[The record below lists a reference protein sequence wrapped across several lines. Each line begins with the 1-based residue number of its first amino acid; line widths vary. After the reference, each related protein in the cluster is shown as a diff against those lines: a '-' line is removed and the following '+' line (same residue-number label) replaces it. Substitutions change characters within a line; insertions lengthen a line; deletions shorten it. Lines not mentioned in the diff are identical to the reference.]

1 MTESAATAGGRG
13 GLTRGEASR
22 AMRGFISASGVWGM
36 WGQTVGIGTSVFT
49 GYALFLGADA
59 SYIALF
65 TSLAYL
71 LAVCQLVVP
80 VLGRRLQRRKQYIV
94 GVGCMEILFR
104 SSPALIPFLFAE
116 QLRLDALMVFVGIG
130 LLCGYSL
137 SPFYNTW
144 VVNAVPENIRAR
156 FTSRQTI
163 VSTLVAMFAG
173 FAVGHFIDSFAA
185 HEKQMG
191 FNIVF
196 GIGALFGWAGYLFLS
211 RTPFATGTDMR
222 EGEDTVSGMTRL
234 MEPFRDSNFV
244 RAVLFFGLWTFGM
257 GVAGPLYGVF
267 MINHLGISYTEI
279 ALFNAAF
286 MITSI
291 AGYRLWASL
300 VDRFGSKPVLQILMI
315 PAIFLPF
322 LWVWN
327 APGAYYMVPV
337 ALCLSGVLFSG
348 ILVAVTPLLYG
359 LAPAGEQRPYYMASW
374 SATVNLMGAL
384 GPLAGAVLAHILED
398 VTFHVENFAI
408 GHLQIIFLISAA
420 AQIPAILLL
429 GFVSDRSS
437 ISSRHLLSHLF
448 RGNLLSYTYNTAV
461 YNIAGREERRARAAL
476 SLGRSGSPLA
486 VEQLIQALADASPV
500 VRRNA
505 ARALGET
512 GSPEATQSLV
522 KELLDGESDIRSE
535 AAEALGRLGHQ
546 GGIDPL
552 IDSLD
557 DVDPRVRISAI
568 RGLSEIGGQ
577 EAREL
582 LFWYFG
588 EHLDDSVTFPAL
600 VDVLSH
606 MGDHR
611 VVKPTLQRLDHFRSA
626 AVRLQLLNSTCHSLG
641 AGGEFYRLLSYDED
655 RRASTLARLLRRA
668 SGALA
673 RSAALDVEVRE
684 QTGEGLD
691 RMRRAHDAENLDW
704 MEEAALQVAGMVRDG
719 LSATG
724 RRPYEVLSIYL
735 VILALETFL
744 GCRARMDLPEA
755 REIFVA
761 VCISRIGRL
770 VAELE
775 ISEPTVADDSNS
787 LEE

>member
-1 MTESAATAGGRG
+1 
-13 GLTRGEASR
+13 
-22 AMRGFISASGVWGM
+22 MRGFISASGVWGM
-36 WGQTVGIGTSVFT
+36 WGQTIGIGTSVFT

-59 SYIALF
+59 SWVALL
-65 TSLAYL
+65 TSLAYF
-71 LAVCQLVVP
+71 LAVCQLAVP
-80 VLGRRLQRRKQYIV
+80 VLGRRLKRRKHYIV
-94 GVGCMEILFR
+94 GVGCVEILFR
-104 SSPALIPFLFAE
+104 SSPGLIPFFFAE
-116 QLRLDALMVFVGIG
+116 HLRLDALMFFVGIG

-163 VSTLVAMFAG
+163 VSTLVAMVSG

-185 HEKQMG
+185 AEKQTG
-191 FNIVF
+191 FNLVF
-196 GIGALFGWAGYLFLS
+196 GIGALFGWLGYLFIS
-211 RTPFATGTDMR
+211 RTPFAAGVDMR
-222 EGEDTVSGMTRL
+222 DGDEEDTVGGLTRL
-234 MEPFRDSNFV
+234 LEPFRDSNFV
-244 RAVLFFGLWTFGM
+244 RAVLFFGLWTFGL
-257 GVAGPLYGVF
+257 GVAGPLYSVF
-267 MINHLGISYTEI
+267 MLEHLGISYTEI
-279 ALFNAAF
+279 SVFNAGF

-315 PAIFLPF
+315 PATFLPF

-327 APGAYYMVPV
+327 SPDAYYMVPV

-359 LAPAGEQRPYYMASW
+359 LVPAGEQRPYYMASW
-374 SATVNLMGAL
+374 SATVNLMGAM
-384 GPLAGAVLAHILED
+384 GPLVGAILARVLED
-398 VTFHVENFAI
+398 VSFRIESFTI

-420 AQIPAILLL
+420 ARVPAILLL

-437 ISSRHLLSHLF
+437 ISSKHLLSHLF

-476 SLGRSGSPLA
+476 ALGRSGSPLA
-486 VEQLIQALADASPV
+486 IEQLIQALADASPV
-500 VRRNA
+500 VRRSA

-512 GSPEATQSLV
+512 GSAEATESLV
-522 KELLDGESDIRSE
+522 RELLDGESDIRSE
-535 AAEALGRLGHQ
+535 AAEALGRLGHP
-546 GGIDPL
+546 GGMDPL

-588 EHLDDSVTFPAL
+588 EHLEDSVTFPTL

-611 VVKPTLQRLDHFRSA
+611 VVKPTLHRLDRFRSA
-626 AVRLQLLNSTCHSLG
+626 AVRLQLLNGTCHSLG
-641 AGGEFYRLLSYDED
+641 AGGEFYRLLSFDES

-668 SGALA
+668 SGALD

-684 QTGEGLD
+684 HARDGLD

-704 MEEAALQVAGMVRDG
+704 MEEAALQVASVVRDG

-735 VILALETFL
+735 VILALESFL
-744 GCRARMDLPEA
+744 QCQARLDLPEA

-761 VCISRIGRL
+761 VCISRIGTL

-775 ISEPTVADDSNS
+775 ITESSASED
-787 LEE
+787 LMEE